1 MVRRYRFGV
10 RKGMTIAHARKRVQ
24 RRRMARGGQFY
35 GKTVK
40 QPVQYFTR
48 TAFFPAIFTATTS
61 APAPAVSVF
70 RLSDVPNPTD
80 FTTLYDQY
88 QIKAIKYTI
97 IPKFTNSTLQVG
109 SGAAATLL
117 GNVWSVIDYDDAA
130 TPAALTDLLQ
140 YQNLK
145 RTRMDRTHSRYLVPK
160 VNTTVGAN
168 IQPKAK
174 VWLDVGTTNTP
185 HHGIKLW
192 FDSIVGISNTEIK
205 YDLMVKYYLAFK
217 NVR

>member
-1 MVRRYRFGV
+1 MVRRHRYGV
-10 RKGMTIAHARKRVQ
+10 RKGMTIGHARKRVQ
-24 RRRMARGGQFY
+24 RRRMARGSQFY

-48 TAFFPAIFTATTS
+48 TAFFPALFTATTT
-61 APAPAVSVF
+61 APAPAVSNF
-70 RLSDVPNPTD
+70 KLSDIPNPTD

-88 QIKAIKYTI
+88 QIKAIKYTL
-97 IPKFTNSTLQVG
+97 IPKFSNQPLEVG
-109 SGAAATLL
+109 SGAAASML
-117 GNVWSVIDYDDAA
+117 GNVWSVIDYDDSA
-130 TPAALTDLLQ
+130 TPLNLAELLQ

-145 RTRMDRTHSRYLVPK
+145 RTRMDKIHSRYLIPK

-168 IQPKAK
+168 IQPKSK
-174 VWLDVGTTNTP
+174 VWLDVATTNTP

-192 FDSIVGISNTEIK
+192 FDNIAGITNTEIK